1 MADQIIKLIQA
12 KVEIIGNRI
21 WSWFDRLMV
30 ILGGRTIAM
39 LVGTL
44 LITIVSIVST
54 DNWILSMGGQDVLV
68 AKIRTNI
75 ITLNQL
81 RSNIYKAE
89 SAQRGYLYTNRVEY
103 VAPFNRALSDARDN
117 IKTVESLIVATSAGK
132 EEKEELEWLKAIT
145 ASLEAKAAE
154 MKITLDLVSN
164 GNTAEAREVIDLDA
178 GLSETKRLM
187 DFINNVVANQHKIL
201 NAREKERL
209 HTMLL
214 TRVSLICGAV
224 LIIVLMTLVIKQ
236 LLAEIATKSHLQ
248 QQVIRE
254 NEVYEKKLAQQT
266 KLLRSLA
273 LDYQGDVE
281 RERQKLARELHD
293 ELGSILTAT
302 KMDVSWVMKKLK
314 EVSPAEVGA
323 DLIEK
328 LKKTNRYIDQGINFK
343 RQVVQELHPAMITTF
358 GFWPA
363 LRSLIEDAVERNG
376 WQLTLNL
383 PDESTKL
390 NETISLVAYRVIQE
404 SLTNA
409 NKYAQATAVFVHMM
423 VDEKFLKVEIE
434 DNGVGFDTK
443 SIKTNS
449 HGLSGMRHRVL
460 AIGGYFE
467 LLSEPGKGLLTRVLI
482 PLDLEESEINQ
493 I

>member
-1 MADQIIKLIQA
+1 MNHPVVDLIEE
-12 KVEIIGNRI
+12 KVEVVGNQA
-21 WSWFDRLMV
+21 WKWFEKLMT

-68 AKIRTNI
+68 GKTRSTIIELQQLQTNM
-75 ITLNQL
+75 
-81 RSNIYKAE
+81 YKAE
-89 SAQRGYLYTNRVEY
+89 SAQRGYLFTNRWNYVE
-103 VAPFNRALSDARDN
+103 PFNKTLIDARN
-117 IKTVESLIVATSAGK
+117 NVRRIEALIAATTTGQEQKEQLES
-132 EEKEELEWLKAIT
+132 LKAIT
-145 ASLEAKAAE
+145 ASLESKAAE
-154 MKITLDLVSN
+154 MKITLDLVSS
-164 GNTAEAREVIDLDA
+164 GRLSEAKQVSDLDA
-178 GLSETKRLM
+178 GLSEMKKFMDYTNKMVNSSYLM
-187 DFINNVVANQHKIL
+187 LQK
-201 NAREKERL
+201 REKERL
-209 HTMLL
+209 QTMLL

-236 LLAEIATKSHLQ
+236 LLAEIATKTHLQ
-248 QQVIRE
+248 QQVIHE
-254 NEVYEKKLAQQT
+254 NEIYEQKLEQQT

-273 LDYQGDVE
+273 LDYQADVE
-281 RERQKLARELHD
+281 RERHKLSRELHD

-302 KMDVSWVMKKLK
+302 KMDVSWVMKRLR
-314 EVSPAEVGA
+314 EVSPADLSAE
-323 DLIEK
+323 LIEK

-363 LRSLIEDAVERNG
+363 LKSLIEDAVERNH

-390 NETISLVAYRVIQE
+390 NETISLVAYRIVQE
-404 SLTNA
+404 SLNNA
-409 NKYAQATAVFVHMM
+409 NKYAKATAMFIHIM

-434 DNGVGFDTK
+434 DNGIGIDIK
-443 SIKTNS
+443 SLNS
-449 HGLSGMRHRVL
+449 NTHGLSGMRHRVL

-467 LLSEPGKGLLTRVLI
+467 LLSEPGKGLLTRALI
-482 PLDLEESEINQ
+482 PLDVS
-493 I
+493 